1 MSILITLIVLA
12 MGFQII
18 WGLCEIAYGIAL
30 MLLGIALYIVAS
42 IRDAAL
48 ALLGK
53 S

>member
-1 MSILITLIVLA
+1 MSILITLIALA
-12 MGFQII
+12 MAIQIL

-30 MLLGIALYIVAS
+30 MLLGIAIYIVAS